1 MANTKTKV
9 ASSYKYASKMTGRVL
24 DKLIEAQL
32 GKMKKGT
39 KVTEKF
45 LLKMKLAVQKK
56 ISLLSRD
63 AFTATPVSAK
73 SLSAEVAA
81 LRKELAEKGETIKA
95 TAAKMLAESKVR
107 RLYAACACLR

>member
-1 MANTKTKV
+1 MAKTKTKV
-9 ASSYKYASKMTGRVL
+9 ASSYKYASKLTGHVL

-45 LLKMKLAVQKK
+45 LQKMKLALQKK

-63 AFTATPVSAK
+63 AFAATPVSVK
-73 SLSAEVAA
+73 SLRVEVAA
-81 LRKELAEKGETIKA
+81 LRKELAEK
-95 TAAKMLAESKVR
+95 S
-107 RLYAACACLR
+107 